1 MHMQCNLSK
10 CTAKVVSVEPSRTYV
25 YKELGS
31 GVLSDIFVTWDGAT
45 LKFEGSNLIAE
56 KPKLC

>member
-1 MHMQCNLSK
+1 M
-10 CTAKVVSVEPSRTYV
+10 
-25 YKELGS
+25 YKELES

-56 KPKLC
+56 KIMLAWHKQEIES